1 MKTLFLFL
9 FLFSILAGQSVA
21 RETWGA
27 AMFNTQRHDFGSVAR
42 GADAEFQFE
51 LTNIYTSD
59 VRLVSVHT
67 SCSCI
72 QTRFTPQTLRPGE
85 TSAVVIR
92 LNTSG
97 QFLRNA
103 SAVLTVQLETI
114 VSGARRMDTV
124 QLFASGFIRPDVVL
138 TPGSIEFGAVIEGT
152 TVERTLLL
160 EYTGNPNW
168 ALMRM
173 ERSQPFIHAVAEEV
187 RRDRGNIAYRITVT
201 LRDDAPVG
209 YIRDALRFATNE
221 TSPGRANPVEIVLP
235 VQGVVTA
242 PIQIKPMP
250 MLIGIL
256 TPGES
261 VTKSIVVRS
270 VTPIRITNV
279 TTTDTRFR
287 FAFSEQASTVHI
299 ISVAFSAGQ
308 PQDIAEVIRI
318 STNDPRQQH
327 ITVDAFVRV
336 M

>member
-1 MKTLFLFL
+1 
-9 FLFSILAGQSVA
+9 
-21 RETWGA
+21 
-27 AMFNTQRHDFGSVAR
+27 MFNTQRHDFGSVAR
-42 GADAEFQFE
+42 GADAEFRFE
-51 LTNIYTSD
+51 LTNIYNSD
-59 VRLVSVHT
+59 VRLVSVRT
-67 SCSCI
+67 SCICV
-72 QTRFTPQTLRPGE
+72 QPRFTPQTLQPGE
-85 TSAVVIR
+85 TGVVIAR

-124 QLFASGFIRPDVVL
+124 QLFVSGFIRPDVML
-138 TPGSIEFGAVIEGT
+138 TPGSVEFGAVAEGT
-152 TVERTLLL
+152 AVERTLLL

-168 ALMRM
+168 ALMRV
-173 ERSQPFIHAVAEEV
+173 ERSQPFIHAIAEEV

-209 YIRDALRFATNE
+209 YIRDALRFTTNE
-221 TSPGRANPVEIVLP
+221 TPPGRADPVEIVLP

-242 PIQIKPMP
+242 PIQVKPTP

-261 VTKSIVVRS
+261 VIKSIVVRS
-270 VTPIRITNV
+270 ITPIRITNV
-279 TTTDTRFR
+279 AASDNRFR
-287 FAFSEQASTVHI
+287 FAFSEQESTVHI

-308 PQDIAEVIRI
+308 PQNITGEDFAEVIHI
-318 STNDPRQQH
+318 STNDPRQQN